1 MKLTTSDEWIT
12 VDDGFDSETQIATT
26 NDPRVVAVI
35 KREPDYPREFFLDG
49 DMINPT
55 YYYNYWD
62 ATHQGGD
69 RDDEVARAFAES
81 RRRFR
86 YREHSDRFMRI
97 FYGVEYAEA
106 TAPGDRSGTWII
118 FSTPAFRE
126 ECGFGDDHDAK
137 ADAKQWAEEVQ
148 RWLDGDV
155 WSVGYAT
162 LEGRVLDGGDIN
174 YPEWDEVIC
183 CGGFVGEEHAK
194 GEAASFGYDAP
205 DLPELMD
212 LEV

>member
-1 MKLTTSDEWIT
+1 MELITSDEWIT
-12 VDDGFDSETQIATT
+12 VDDNFDNETQIATT

-49 DMINPT
+49 DMVNPT
-55 YYYNYWD
+55 YYYDYRD
-62 ATHQGGD
+62 ITHQGGFQ
-69 RDDEVARAFAES
+69 DDEVAKAFVES
-81 RRRFR
+81 RRRFK
-86 YREHSDRFMRI
+86 YREQSDRFMRV

-106 TAPGDRSGTWII
+106 NEPGDRSGTWII
-118 FSTPAFRE
+118 FSTPAFRQECEFE
-126 ECGFGDDHDAK
+126 EGHDAK
-137 ADAKQWAEEVQ
+137 ADAELWAGEVQ

-174 YPEWDEVIC
+174 YPEWDEVIG
-183 CGGFVGEEHAK
+183 CGGFVGEEYVK
-194 GEAASFGYDAP
+194 KEAAAFGYDAP